1 MASAR
6 SRLIAFGLAS
16 ATIAQFAC
24 GPDAPHAVPEA
35 QRKVIADSLRHLV
48 TNSYDLSKPDVVS
61 RMMSLY
67 PATGPIYSASGGQVF
82 TKRSDLQ
89 TQISTFWQYVG
100 SNMKN
105 PKWEWTSMHFDV
117 LAPDAAVMT
126 ATYRI
131 PHINPQ
137 GMPHVIGGAWTALF
151 VNRRGKWVVIQEHLS
166 DVPAAA
172 DSMSM

>member
-1 MASAR
+1 MTSAR
-6 SRLIAFGLAS
+6 CRFIAFLLGA

-24 GPDAPHAVPEA
+24 GKDGARPVSEA
-35 QRKVIADSLRHLV
+35 QRKAIADSLRHLV
-48 TNSYDLSKPDVVS
+48 TNHYDLSKPDVVG

-67 PATGPIYSASGGQVF
+67 PATGPLYSASGGRVF
-82 TKRSDLQ
+82 TRRSDLQ
-89 TQISTFWQYVG
+89 AQISTFWQYVG
-100 SNMKN
+100 SNMQN

-131 PHINPQ
+131 PHTTPQ
-137 GMPHVIGGAWTALF
+137 GMPHSIGGAWTAVF
-151 VNRRGKWVVIQEHLS
+151 VNRGGHWVVIQEHLS

-172 DSMSM
+172 DSMRM

>member
-6 SRLIAFGLAS
+6 SRLIAFVLGA
-16 ATIAQFAC
+16 AAIAQFAC
-24 GPDAPHAVPEA
+24 GPETPRPVSDA
-35 QRKVIADSLRHLV
+35 QRKVITDSLRHLV
-48 TNSYDLSKPDVVS
+48 TNRYDLSKPDVVA

-67 PATGPIYSASGGQVF
+67 PTTGPIYSASGGRVF
-82 TKRSDLQ
+82 TKRADLQ
-89 TQISTFWQYVG
+89 TQITTFWQYVG
-100 SNMKN
+100 SNMRN
-105 PKWEWTSMHFDV
+105 PKWQWTSMHFDV

-126 ATYRI
+126 ATYSI
-131 PHINPQ
+131 PHINPR

-151 VNRRGKWVVIQEHLS
+151 VNRGGHWVVIQEHLS